1 MKARILWI
9 AGKRAESPHFVP
21 GLRKKGYIIETF
33 ATGSEALANLTVF
46 DPDLIVIDAAS
57 LHSSGKRIS
66 RALKAKAQSVPILLI
81 IDDQQS
87 NLSDPSTDVL
97 LILPFTARKLLNR
110 IRPLLPG
117 DSGNL
122 LHQGPIR
129 LDFDR
134 KRLYCQGRETSLTPR
149 VAQLM
154 KIFMEHPGEVLERE
168 ALFRKIWNTEYT
180 EDTRTLDVHISW
192 LRHALEEN
200 PHKPRYLKTI
210 RGVGYRLDV
219 QTS

>member
-21 GLRKKGYIIETF
+21 GLRKKGYIVEIVP
-33 ATGSEALANLTVF
+33 TGSEALASLAEF
-46 DPDLIVIDAAS
+46 DPDLIVINATS
-57 LHSSGKRIS
+57 LNSSGRRIS
-66 RALKAKAQSVPILLI
+66 RALRAEAQNVPILVI
-81 IDDQQS
+81 HNSQKS
-87 NLSDPSTDVL
+87 NPPTSADPSADVVL
-97 LILPFTARKLLNR
+97 HLPFTSRKLLNR

-134 KRLYCQGRETSLTPR
+134 KRLYCHGREASLTPR

-154 KIFMEHPGEVLERE
+154 KIFMEHPRVVLERE
-168 ALFRKIWNTEYT
+168 ALFRRIWNTEYT

-200 PHKPRYLKTI
+200 PHKPRFLKTI
-210 RGVGYRLDV
+210 RGVGYRLDA
-219 QTS
+219 